1 MSEKI
6 LSLKNVSK
14 AYKSRKVVNEVNME
28 IDRGE
33 IVGLVGRNGAG
44 KTTILRMI
52 SGLAT
57 ESSGEIEL
65 FGKTGKSEKVKERS
79 RMGVLVENPA
89 LFQNMTARQ
98 NLEYYRVQRGITD
111 VNSVNKVL
119 DLVDLT
125 DTGNK
130 PYKKFSMGMKQKL
143 GIALAILG
151 DPEFLILDEPING
164 LDPLAIVNIRELIL
178 KLNRENNTT
187 VLLSSH
193 ILQEMALIATKYS
206 FIHDGVIL
214 ENISAEELQE
224 KCQAS
229 LKIRVSDVKKTAIIL
244 EDKLNIEGYR
254 VMSSEEI
261 IIFDTSLETNKLT
274 KALVENEIG
283 ILSISEES
291 KNLEDYYLEL
301 IGGNSKWETI

>member
-301 IGGNSKWETI
+301 IGGNSK

>member
-1 MSEKI
+1 MMSEKI

-301 IGGNSKWETI
+301 IGGNSK

>member
-14 AYKSRKVVNEVNME
+14 AYKARKVVNEVNME
-28 IDRGE
+28 IGRGE

-52 SGLAT
+52 SGLAE

-65 FGKTGKSEKVKERS
+65 FGKTGKSEKIKERT
-79 RMGVLVENPA
+79 RLGVLVESPA
-89 LFQNMTARQ
+89 LFQNMTAKQ
-98 NLEYYRVQRGITD
+98 NLEYYRIQRGITD
-111 VNSVNKVL
+111 ANSVNKVL
-119 DLVDLT
+119 ELVDLT

-130 PYKKFSMGMKQKL
+130 PFKKFSMGMKQKL

-164 LDPLAIVNIRELIL
+164 LDPLAIVSIRELIL

-206 FIHDGVIL
+206 FIHDGKIL
-214 ENISAEELQE
+214 EHISAEELKE

-261 IIFDTSLETNKLT
+261 IIFDRSLETNKLT

-283 ILSISEES
+283 ILSISEEN

-301 IGGNSKWETI
+301 IGGNSK

>member
-1 MSEKI
+1 MVSEKI

-301 IGGNSKWETI
+301 IGGNSK